1 MLQTLLLLGLLAL
14 LLFVITLPVRLGWK
28 VLLNALC
35 GFGSLIVLNLLH
47 PLTGMLFELNV
58 LTCAIVGTLGLPGT
72 GALIIAHYV
81 LGG

>member
-1 MLQTLLLLGLLAL
+1 MLQTVLLLGVLAL
-14 LLFVITLPVRLGWK
+14 LLFIISLPIRFLWK
-28 VLLNALC
+28 LILNALC

-58 LTCAIVGTLGLPGT
+58 LTCAVVGSLGLPGV
-72 GALIIAHYV
+72 GALVIVHHV